1 MVRDVSMTPLRPWRP
16 FRRVGGKMRGYA
28 AIAAVFSILMAG
40 WPGLAE
46 VRAASSAAV
55 DSGVRSLTQIEYA
68 GRKSAPLAR
77 GLTGAANDAAAVQ
90 FVQGAVH
97 LDPRYLPVLR
107 GDEGHVLLQFRGP
120 LDAEQ
125 QRRLTGHGVAL
136 LEYIPRNTWKARV
149 RSASL
154 AAVRGLDFVQAVGSI
169 YPVDKLPAAILAGDF
184 HPRSLNAD
192 GSLSL
197 EVYFH
202 PGVDYAR
209 AAALLAG
216 IGAAPVQADFLSGR
230 HLTVRLPQNRV
241 IDLLALD
248 SVAWVEDR
256 EAPKTGQNSG
266 AAALSHVDAL
276 WRAPANLS
284 GAGLAVGMWDEGLVD
299 VTHPDLANHVAT
311 GEPGDVV
318 GHATHVAGTLAGS
331 GAGNSSARGMA
342 PAAAVWSYDYFG
354 DPVAEHAAARKDRGI
369 AVANNSWGYLAGW
382 QSNYYNDGYW
392 VWFGGA
398 ANQRDPDFG
407 GYSSLTRNWDR
418 LVHDTELVVV
428 KSAGNDRNE
437 DGAAGRAH
445 RHYGDS
451 TTLHYDHHDADG
463 AYRSIGQ
470 IATAKNV
477 ITVGAVDHAGAM
489 TAYSAWGP
497 TNDGRLKPDVVA
509 KGQDVY
515 STYLAGGYTSLN
527 GTSMATPTVSGAI
540 ALLMERYRKV
550 TGSVAPPP
558 AHLIRALVA
567 NTATDLGTP
576 GPDYA
581 YGWGLLDAQA
591 ALRVIDSDGGAG
603 RRFIIDSTLQGVAHR
618 YDIEV
623 GANAGPLKISLAW
636 TDPPGSPGAGAAL
649 VNDLD
654 IRLISPAGT
663 VYYPYSLAGLRDPA
677 APATALGPN
686 TVDNLEQVLVGS
698 PQAGRWQVEVR
709 GTRVQGVQSYS
720 LVNNLDMPADNLPPG
735 GGYVVVNQ
743 GGEYALS
750 AKVMVFLAGYDNQG
764 VTGYYLSENPARP
777 VLSQFTT
784 VDTVARLSLY
794 VPHTFSAGDGGKTLY
809 LWLRD
814 ASGNISEAVSTT
826 VKLDTRP
833 PDPPRLAVKSGTQ
846 GARPHWEWTSGG
858 NGMGTFRYKLNDPR
872 LNVGAAESRDL
883 AFIPGAPL
891 SPGTHVL
898 YVQERDEA
906 GHWSAASQV
915 SITVTAE
922 EWDSPQIGASGGVVP
937 LPPSLRA
944 LTPVNNPLPR
954 WLWNSINGGG
964 IFRLRLDEADLS
976 GAAETTATAFVPA
989 APLADGLHTLHI
1001 QERGAGGSWSP
1012 VISFAVMVDTAA
1024 PVTTASITA
1033 AAAAATQWVS
1043 LHCDDIGAGC
1053 AATYY
1058 TLDGSV
1064 PTPQSQRYKGMIP
1077 VSANTTV
1084 RFLSFD
1090 QAGNVEPDRVETYL
1104 VGEPAQAASG
1114 GGGGSLFAELL
1125 LMLGALPLLAARRR
1139 RVLAIAG
1146 DARFIRRGC

>member
-1 MVRDVSMTPLRPWRP
+1 
-16 FRRVGGKMRGYA
+16 MRGYA
-28 AIAAVFSILMAG
+28 AIAAVFSILMAD
-40 WPGLAE
+40 WPGFAE

-68 GRKSAPLAR
+68 GRKPTPLAR
-77 GLTGAANDAAAVQ
+77 GLTGVANDAAAVQ

-120 LDAEQ
+120 LDVEQ

-136 LEYIPRNTWKARV
+136 LEYIPHNTWKARV

-209 AAALLAG
+209 AAVLLAG

-256 EAPKTGQNSG
+256 EAPKAGENVG
-266 AAALSHVDAL
+266 AAALSHVDSL
-276 WRAPANLS
+276 WRAPLNLS
-284 GAGLAVGMWDEGLVD
+284 GAGVAIGMWDEGLVD
-299 VTHPDLANHVAT
+299 VSHPDLAGHVAT
-311 GEPGDVV
+311 GEAGQVV
-318 GHATHVAGTLAGS
+318 GHATHVAGTLSGS

-354 DPVAEHAAARKDRGI
+354 DPVAEHTAARKDRGI

-398 ANQRDPDFG
+398 ANRTDPDFG

-418 LVHDTELVVV
+418 LVYDTELVVV
-428 KSAGNDRNE
+428 KSAGNDRSE
-437 DGAAGRAH
+437 SGAAGRAH

-451 TTLHYDHHDADG
+451 TTLYYDHHDADG
-463 AYRSIGQ
+463 DYRSIGQ

-477 ITVGAVDHAGAM
+477 ITVGAVDNAGAM

-515 STYLAGGYTSLN
+515 STYLASGYTSLN

-540 ALLMERYRKV
+540 ALLVERYRKV
-550 TGSVAPPP
+550 TGSLAPPP

-567 NTATDLGTP
+567 NTAADLGTP

-591 ALRVIDSDGGAG
+591 ALKVIDADSGAG
-603 RRFIIDSTLQGVAHR
+603 RRFITASLLQGTAQR
-618 YDIEV
+618 YDIDV
-623 GANAGPLKISLAW
+623 AANAGPLKISLAW
-636 TDPPGSPGAGAAL
+636 TDPPGSPGAAAAL

-654 IRLISPAGT
+654 IRLIGPAGT

-686 TVDNLEQVLVGS
+686 SVDNLEQVLVAS
-698 PQAGRWQVEVR
+698 PQAGLWQVEVR
-709 GTRVQGVQSYS
+709 GSRVQGVQSYS
-720 LVNNLDMPADNLPPG
+720 LVNNLDMPTDKTPPG

-750 AKVMVFLAGYDNQG
+750 PKIMVFLAGYDNQG

-777 VLSQFTT
+777 GLSQFTAA
-784 VDTVARLSLY
+784 DTVARLSLS
-794 VPHTFSAGDGGKTLY
+794 VPYTLSAGDGSKTLY

-814 ASGNISEAVSTT
+814 ASGNISEAASVT
-826 VKLDTRP
+826 VKLDTQP
-833 PDPPRLAVKSGTQ
+833 PDAPRLSVQAGTQ
-846 GARPHWEWTSGG
+846 GGRPQWEWTPG
-858 NGMGTFRYKLNDPR
+858 NGMGVFRYKLNDSR
-872 LNVGAAESRDL
+872 LNIGAEETRNL
-883 AFIPGAPL
+883 AFLPGAPL
-891 SPGTHVL
+891 SPGMHIL

-906 GHWSAASQV
+906 GQWSAVSQM
-915 SITVTAE
+915 SITVTAQ
-922 EWDSPQIGASGGVVP
+922 EWDSPQLGAGGVP
-937 LPPSLRA
+937 LAPSLRA
-944 LTPVNNPLPR
+944 LTPVNDPLPR

-964 IFRLRLDEADLS
+964 IFRLRLNEADLS
-976 GAAETTATAFVPA
+976 GAAETTATAFLPPVK
-989 APLADGLHTLHI
+989 LADGLHRLYI
-1001 QERGAGGSWSP
+1001 QERGVSGLWSP

-1024 PVTTASITA
+1024 PVTTASITPA
-1033 AAAAATQWVS
+1033 ASTSTQWVS
-1043 LHCDDIGAGC
+1043 LRCDDIGAGC

-1064 PTPQSQRYKGMIP
+1064 PTPQSPRYNGMIP
-1077 VSANTTV
+1077 VSASTTL

-1104 VGEPAQAASG
+1104 VSEPAQAGSG
-1114 GGGGSLFAELL
+1114 GGGGGLLTELL
-1125 LMLGALPLLAARRR
+1125 LLICALPLAAARRGR
-1139 RVLAIAG
+1139 RFYWLRVLTTSKRWRCSPRNCTV
-1146 DARFIRRGC
+1146 DLK